1 MPLPARP
8 KLTAPHLP
16 PAKAAE
22 RAEALSA
29 DISGPGPATPYR
41 ILPQRIIADQSGP
54 HLDLHLS
61 DASGES
67 AMLGSPVTDTDQ
79 LASIDSD
86 LFDVAQVE
94 DIRIE

>member
-1 MPLPARP
+1 M
-8 KLTAPHLP
+8 
-16 PAKAAE
+16 KAAE

-29 DISGPGPATPYR
+29 DISMANQIPPCLNRPRRTET
-41 ILPQRIIADQSGP
+41 QQTTP

-61 DASGES
+61 DASSES
-67 AMLGSPVTDTDQ
+67 AMLGSPVADTNQ

-94 DIRIE
+94 NIRIE